1 VTPSELIQAGERLY
15 GQGWRQPLADALGVN
30 IATLRR
36 WTGGYIAIPR
46 RTELAVQNLLVAK
59 RLGITTTARE

>member
-1 VTPSELIQAGERLY
+1 VTPSELIQAGEKLY
-15 GQGWRQPLADALGVN
+15 GRNWRRPLADALGAN

-59 RLGITTTARE
+59 QFDIPTTPEE

>member
-15 GQGWRQPLADALGVN
+15 GAGWRQPLADALGVN

-46 RTELAVQNLLVAK
+46 RTELAVQNLIVAK